1 MATST
6 PTRDAYAHAP
16 RPSKKEPTDERRQLW
31 RSRLWR
37 FDDKASPY
45 AYIAPFFL
53 IFGAFGLYP
62 LLYTGWIALHRVSMT
77 GLDSMEWV
85 GWENFD
91 KILNDPEFWTSV
103 SNTFLIGVIST
114 VPQLL
119 MALGLAHLLNYRLRA
134 STFWRTI
141 ILTPYATSV
150 ASAALVF
157 ALVFRAD
164 GGLLNWTLGLVGFDP
179 VNWANGHWTSKLA
192 ISIIVIWRWTG
203 YNALIYLAA
212 MQAVPN
218 DLYEAASL
226 DGASRWQQFRKVT
239 IPSLRPTILFTIVIS
254 TIGSM
259 QLFGEPL
266 LLEGGALGATG
277 GNENQYETLSIYL
290 YNYGWN
296 LGHLGPAAA
305 VAWAMLALLLLIAAA
320 NWIVG
325 RFLRTS
331 AVRPGAPS

>member
-1 MATST
+1 MATT
-6 PTRDAYAHAP
+6 IPARDAATP
-16 RPSKKEPTDERRQLW
+16 PPGPPKPVSTERLAW

-53 IFGAFGLYP
+53 VFAAFGLFP
-62 LLYTGWIALHRVSMT
+62 LIYTGWIALHRVEMT
-77 GLDSMEWV
+77 GLDQMEWV
-85 GWENFD
+85 GWENFG
-91 KILNDPEFWTSV
+91 KILHDSEFWTAV

-119 MALGLAHLLNYRLRA
+119 VALGLAHLLNYKLRA
-134 STFWRTI
+134 STFFRTL

-164 GGLLNWTLGLVGFDP
+164 GGLLNWLLHFIGLGHT
-179 VNWANGHWTSKLA
+179 NWTNGHWTSKIA
-192 ISIIVIWRWTG
+192 ISVIVIWRWTG
-203 YNALIYLAA
+203 YNTLIYLAA
-212 MQAVPN
+212 MQAVPT

-266 LLEGGALGATG
+266 LLEGGTLGQTG

-305 VAWAMLALLLLIAAA
+305 VAWAMLALLLIIAAI
-320 NWIVG
+320 NWLFS
-325 RFLRTS
+325 RFVRKS
-331 AVRPGAPS
+331 AA

>member
-1 MATST
+1 MATSI
-6 PTRDAYAHAP
+6 PARGAP
-16 RPSKKEPTDERRQLW
+16 GSKPGRRVPEPMSPGRQAW

-53 IFGAFGLYP
+53 VFGAFGLYP
-62 LLYTGWIALHRVSMT
+62 LLYTGWIALHRVEMIS
-77 GLDSMEWV
+77 LDRMEWV
-85 GWENFD
+85 GWENFSR
-91 KILNDPEFWTSV
+91 ILQDPEFWTAV
-103 SNTFLIGVIST
+103 GNTFVIGVIST

-119 MALGLAHLLNYRLRA
+119 VALGLAHLLNYRLRA
-134 STFWRTI
+134 STFWRTV

-164 GGLLNWTLGLVGFDP
+164 GGLLNWALDFIGLGDT
-179 VNWANGHWTSKLA
+179 NWANGHWSSKIA
-192 ISIIVIWRWTG
+192 ISVIVIWRWTG

-212 MQAVPN
+212 MQAVPS

-226 DGASRWQQFRKVT
+226 DGASRWQQFRNVT
-239 IPSLRPTILFTIVIS
+239 IPALRPTILFTIVIS

-266 LLEGGALGATG
+266 LLEGGTIGAQG
-277 GNENQYETLSIYL
+277 GNEHQYETLSVYL
-290 YNYGWN
+290 YNYGWK

-305 VAWAMLALLLLIAAA
+305 VAWAMLALLLFIAAI
-320 NWIVG
+320 NWLVG
-325 RFLRTS
+325 RSVRKTS
-331 AVRPGAPS
+331 A

>member
-6 PTRDAYAHAP
+6 PTRDAYAPPP
-16 RPSKKEPTDERRQLW
+16 RGSQQTPANARRQTW

-45 AYIAPFFL
+45 GYIAPFFL

-62 LLYTGWIALHRVSMT
+62 LVYTGWIALHRVEMT
-77 GLDSMEWV
+77 GLNQMEWV
-85 GWENFD
+85 GWGNFD
-91 KILNDPEFWTSV
+91 TILHDSEFWTAV
-103 SNTFLIGVIST
+103 SNTFLIGVMST

-119 MALGLAHLLNYRLRA
+119 VALGLAHLLNYKLRA
-134 STFWRTI
+134 STFWRTVV
-141 ILTPYATSV
+141 LTPYATSV

-164 GGLLNWTLGLVGFDP
+164 GGLLNWALHFVGLGDT
-179 VNWANGHWTSKLA
+179 NWVNGHWTSKIA
-192 ISIIVIWRWTG
+192 ISVIVIWRWTG
-203 YNALIYLAA
+203 YNTLIYLAA
-212 MQAVPN
+212 MQAVPT

-266 LLEGGALGATG
+266 LLEGGTLGATG
-277 GNENQYETLSIYL
+277 GNENQYETLSVYL

-305 VAWAMLALLLLIAAA
+305 VAWAMLALLLIIAAV
-320 NWIVG
+320 NWLIG
-325 RFLRTS
+325 RFVRKS
-331 AVRPGAPS
+331 AA

>member
-6 PTRDAYAHAP
+6 PTRGAHGT
-16 RPSKKEPTDERRQLW
+16 RPSRRAPKPMTPRRQAW

-53 IFGAFGLYP
+53 VFGAFGLYP
-62 LLYTGWIALHRVSMT
+62 LLYTGWIALHRVEMT
-77 GLDSMEWV
+77 GLDQMEWV
-85 GWENFD
+85 GWDNFST
-91 KILNDPEFWTSV
+91 ILQEDEFWTAV
-103 SNTFLIGVIST
+103 TNTFVIGVIST
-114 VPQLL
+114 VPQL
-119 MALGLAHLLNYRLRA
+119 MIALGLAHLLNYKLRA
-134 STFWRTI
+134 STFWRTV

-164 GGLLNWTLGLVGFDP
+164 GGLLNWVLGFFGVGET
-179 VNWANGHWTSKLA
+179 NWVNGHWTSNIA
-192 ISIIVIWRWTG
+192 IAIIVIWRWTG
-203 YNALIYLAA
+203 YNTLIYLAA
-212 MQAVPN
+212 MQAIPS

-226 DGASRWQQFRKVT
+226 DGASRWQQFRNVT

-266 LLEGGALGATG
+266 LLEAGPIGAQGGT
-277 GNENQYETLSIYL
+277 ENQYETLSIYL

-305 VAWAMLALLLLIAAA
+305 VAWAMLVLLLLIAAI
-320 NWIVG
+320 NWLVG
-325 RFLRTS
+325 RFMRKT
-331 AVRPGAPS
+331 AA

>member
-1 MATST
+1 MATTTPVRGTST
-6 PTRDAYAHAP
+6 PPPGGSGAAP
-16 RPSKKEPTDERRQLW
+16 NGRGGW

-37 FDDKASPY
+37 FDDLASPY

-53 IFGAFGLYP
+53 VFGAFGLYP
-62 LLYTGWIALHRVSMT
+62 LLYTGWIALHRVEMT
-77 GLDSMEWV
+77 SLSQSQWV
-85 GWENFD
+85 GFDNFS
-91 KILNDPEFWTSV
+91 KILQDSEFWTAV
-103 SNTFLIGVIST
+103 ANTFVIGVLST

-119 MALGLAHLLNYRLRA
+119 VALGLAHLLNYKLRA
-134 STFWRTI
+134 STFWRTV

-150 ASAALVF
+150 ATAALVF

-164 GGLLNWTLGLVGFDP
+164 GGVLNWVLHFFGAGNTDWG
-179 VNWANGHWTSKLA
+179 NGEWTSKIA
-192 ISIIVIWRWTG
+192 ISVIVIWRWTG

-212 MQAVPN
+212 MQAVPSE
-218 DLYEAASL
+218 LYEAASI
-226 DGASRWQQFRKVT
+226 DGATRWQQFRKVT

-266 LLEGGALGATG
+266 LLQGGTLGAVG
-277 GNENQYETLSIYL
+277 GSEHQYETLSIYL
-290 YNYGWN
+290 YNYGWK

-305 VAWAMLALLLLIAAA
+305 VAWAMLVLLLLIALI

-325 RFLRTS
+325 RFVRKS
-331 AVRPGAPS
+331 AA

>member
-1 MATST
+1 MATSI
-6 PTRDAYAHAP
+6 PARGAP
-16 RPSKKEPTDERRQLW
+16 GPQPGRRVPKAMSPGRQAW

-53 IFGAFGLYP
+53 VFGAFGLYP
-62 LLYTGWIALHRVSMT
+62 LLYTGWIALHRVEMIS
-77 GLDSMEWV
+77 LDRMEWV
-85 GWENFD
+85 GWENFSRV
-91 KILNDPEFWTSV
+91 LQDPEFWTAV
-103 SNTFLIGVIST
+103 GNTFVIGVIST

-119 MALGLAHLLNYRLRA
+119 VALGLAHLLNYKLRA
-134 STFWRTI
+134 STFWRTV

-164 GGLLNWTLGLVGFDP
+164 GGLLNWALDFIGLGDT
-179 VNWANGHWTSKLA
+179 NWANGHWSSKIA
-192 ISIIVIWRWTG
+192 ISVIVIWRWTG

-212 MQAVPN
+212 MQAVPS

-226 DGASRWQQFRKVT
+226 DGASRWQQFRNVT
-239 IPSLRPTILFTIVIS
+239 IPALRPTILFTIVIS

-266 LLEGGALGATG
+266 LLEGGTIGAQG
-277 GNENQYETLSIYL
+277 GNEHQYETLSVYL
-290 YNYGWN
+290 YNYGWK

-305 VAWAMLALLLLIAAA
+305 VAWAMLALLLLIAAI
-320 NWIVG
+320 NWLVG
-325 RFLRTS
+325 RSVRKTS
-331 AVRPGAPS
+331 A

>member
-1 MATST
+1 M
-6 PTRDAYAHAP
+6 
-16 RPSKKEPTDERRQLW
+16 
-31 RSRLWR
+31 
-37 FDDKASPY
+37 
-45 AYIAPFFL
+45 
-53 IFGAFGLYP
+53 
-62 LLYTGWIALHRVSMT
+62 
-77 GLDSMEWV
+77 
-85 GWENFD
+85 
-91 KILNDPEFWTSV
+91 
-103 SNTFLIGVIST
+103 
-114 VPQLL
+114 
-119 MALGLAHLLNYRLRA
+119 
-134 STFWRTI
+134 
-141 ILTPYATSV
+141 
-150 ASAALVF
+150 
-157 ALVFRAD
+157 FRAD

-226 DGASRWQQFRKVT
+226 DGASRWQQFLKVT
-239 IPSLRPTILFTIVIS
+239 IPRCGRRSCSPLVIS

-277 GNENQYETLSIYL
+277 GSENQYETLSIYL

-305 VAWAMLALLLLIAAA
+305 VALGDARPPAAHRRGQLDRRPIPPYVRGPTGSALMTLTSTTPTTEAKLAPAPEGRAGPPARAASGWAPDS
-320 NWIVG
+320 
-325 RFLRTS
+325 R
-331 AVRPGAPS
+331 

>member
-1 MATST
+1 MATAT
-6 PTRDAYAHAP
+6 PTRGAYSPPPGGSGAVSDGPGP
-16 RPSKKEPTDERRQLW
+16 RTW

-37 FDDKASPY
+37 FDDLASPY

-62 LLYTGWIALHRVSMT
+62 LLYTGWIALHRVEMT
-77 GLDSMEWV
+77 SLGQSEWV
-85 GWENFD
+85 GWDNFSR
-91 KILNDPEFWTSV
+91 ILQDSEFWTAV
-103 SNTFLIGVIST
+103 ANTFVIGVIST

-119 MALGLAHLLNYRLRA
+119 VALGLAHLLNYKLRA
-134 STFWRTI
+134 STFWRTL

-150 ASAALVF
+150 ATAALVF

-164 GGLLNWTLGLVGFDP
+164 GGILNWVLHFAGIDNIDWG
-179 VNWANGHWTSKLA
+179 NGEWTSKIA
-192 ISIIVIWRWTG
+192 ISVIVIWRWTG

-212 MQAVPN
+212 MQAVPT
-218 DLYEAASL
+218 DLYEAASI

-266 LLEGGALGATG
+266 LLQGGTLGSIG
-277 GNENQYETLSIYL
+277 GSEHQYETLSIYL
-290 YNYGWN
+290 FNYGWK

-305 VAWAMLALLLLIAAA
+305 VAWAMLVLLLLIALI

-325 RFLRTS
+325 RFVRKS
-331 AVRPGAPS
+331 AA

>member
-1 MATST
+1 MATSI
-6 PTRDAYAHAP
+6 PARGAP
-16 RPSKKEPTDERRQLW
+16 GPKPGPRVPKAMPPGRQAW

-53 IFGAFGLYP
+53 VFGAFGLYP
-62 LLYTGWIALHRVSMT
+62 LLYTGWIALHRVEMIS
-77 GLDSMEWV
+77 LDRMEWV
-85 GWENFD
+85 GWENFSRV
-91 KILNDPEFWTSV
+91 LQDPEFWTAV
-103 SNTFLIGVIST
+103 GNTFVIGVIST

-119 MALGLAHLLNYRLRA
+119 VALGLAHLLNYKLRA
-134 STFWRTI
+134 STFWRTV

-164 GGLLNWTLGLVGFDP
+164 GGLLNWALDFIGLGDT
-179 VNWANGHWTSKLA
+179 NWANGHWSSKIA
-192 ISIIVIWRWTG
+192 ISVIEIWRWTG

-212 MQAVPN
+212 MQAVPS

-226 DGASRWQQFRKVT
+226 DGASRWQQFRSVT
-239 IPSLRPTILFTIVIS
+239 IPALRPTILFTIVVS

-266 LLEGGALGATG
+266 LLEGGTIGAQG
-277 GNENQYETLSIYL
+277 GNEHQYETLSVYL
-290 YNYGWN
+290 YNYGWK

-305 VAWAMLALLLLIAAA
+305 VAWAMLALLLLIAAI
-320 NWIVG
+320 NWLVG
-325 RFLRTS
+325 RSVRKTS
-331 AVRPGAPS
+331 A

>member
-6 PTRDAYAHAP
+6 PTRDAHVPPPRGAAAP
-16 RPSKKEPTDERRQLW
+16 PPAAGRGSW

-53 IFGAFGLYP
+53 VFGAFGLFP
-62 LLYTGWIALHRVSMT
+62 LVYTGWIALHRVEMT
-77 GLDSMEWV
+77 GLDQMEWV
-85 GWENFD
+85 GWANFGT
-91 KILNDPEFWTSV
+91 ILHDSEFWTAV
-103 SNTFLIGVIST
+103 GNTFAIGVIST

-134 STFWRTI
+134 STFFRTL

-164 GGLLNWTLGLVGFDP
+164 GGILNWLLHFIGLGHT
-179 VNWANGHWTSKLA
+179 NWANGHWTSKIA
-192 ISIIVIWRWTG
+192 ISAIVIWRWTG
-203 YNALIYLAA
+203 YNTLIYLAA
-212 MQAVPN
+212 MQAVPT
-218 DLYEAASL
+218 DLYEAASI
-226 DGASRWQQFRKVT
+226 DGANRWQQFRKVT

-266 LLEGGALGATG
+266 LLEGGTVGATG
-277 GNENQYETLSIYL
+277 GNENQYETLSVYL
-290 YNYGWN
+290 YNYGWK

-305 VAWAMLALLLLIAAA
+305 VAWAMLALLLIIAGI
-320 NWIVG
+320 NLLVG
-325 RFLRTS
+325 RLVRKS
-331 AVRPGAPS
+331 AA

>member
-1 MATST
+1 MATSI
-6 PTRDAYAHAP
+6 PARGAP
-16 RPSKKEPTDERRQLW
+16 GPKPGPRVPKAMSPGRQAW

-53 IFGAFGLYP
+53 VFGAFGLYP
-62 LLYTGWIALHRVSMT
+62 LLYTGWIALHRVEMIS
-77 GLDSMEWV
+77 LDRMEWV
-85 GWENFD
+85 GWENFSRV
-91 KILNDPEFWTSV
+91 LQDPEFWTAV
-103 SNTFLIGVIST
+103 GNTFVTGVIST

-119 MALGLAHLLNYRLRA
+119 VALGLAHLLNYKLRA
-134 STFWRTI
+134 STFWRTV

-164 GGLLNWTLGLVGFDP
+164 GGLLNWALDFIGLGDT
-179 VNWANGHWTSKLA
+179 NWANGHWSSKIA
-192 ISIIVIWRWTG
+192 ISVIVIWRWTG

-212 MQAVPN
+212 MQAVPS

-226 DGASRWQQFRKVT
+226 DGASRWQQFRNVT
-239 IPSLRPTILFTIVIS
+239 IPALRPTILFTIVIS

-266 LLEGGALGATG
+266 LLEGGTIGAQG
-277 GNENQYETLSIYL
+277 GNEHQYETLSVYL
-290 YNYGWN
+290 YNYGWK

-305 VAWAMLALLLLIAAA
+305 VAWAMLALLLLIAAI
-320 NWIVG
+320 NWLVG
-325 RFLRTS
+325 RSVRKTS
-331 AVRPGAPS
+331 A

>member
-6 PTRDAYAHAP
+6 PTRDAYAPPPGDPQREHRAA
-16 RPSKKEPTDERRQLW
+16 RRQLW

-53 IFGAFGLYP
+53 VFAAFGLYP
-62 LLYTGWIALHRVSMT
+62 LIYTGWIALHRVEMT
-77 GLDSMEWV
+77 GLDHMEWV
-85 GWENFD
+85 GWGNFD
-91 KILNDPEFWTSV
+91 RILHDSEFWTAV

-119 MALGLAHLLNYRLRA
+119 VALGLAHLLNYKLRA

-150 ASAALVF
+150 ASATLVF

-164 GGLLNWTLGLVGFDP
+164 GGLLNWVLHFVGFGDT
-179 VNWANGHWTSKLA
+179 NWVNGHWTSKIA
-192 ISIIVIWRWTG
+192 ISVIVIWRWTG

-259 QLFGEPL
+259 QLFAEPL
-266 LLEGGALGATG
+266 LLEGGSLGATG
-277 GNENQYETLSIYL
+277 GNENQYETLSVYL

-305 VAWAMLALLLLIAAA
+305 VAWAMLALLLIIAAV
-320 NWIVG
+320 NWLIG
-325 RFLRTS
+325 RFTRTS
-331 AVRPGAPS
+331 AA